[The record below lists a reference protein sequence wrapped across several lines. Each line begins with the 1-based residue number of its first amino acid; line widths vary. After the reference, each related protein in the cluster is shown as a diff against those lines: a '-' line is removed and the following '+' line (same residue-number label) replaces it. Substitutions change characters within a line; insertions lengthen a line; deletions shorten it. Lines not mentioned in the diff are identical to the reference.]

1 MTLTAILALAV
12 GTYLI
17 RLAGPLLRDSLTMSE
32 EMQEFLKT
40 AAVVLLVALI
50 VSSSVPETNTP
61 HAWALPAGVAV
72 GGVLAWLKAPFAI
85 VVVSAAAATGVL
97 RYLLGMM

>member
-1 MTLTAILALAV
+1 MTLTAIVVLAV

-17 RLAGPLLRDSLTMSE
+17 RLAGPLLRDRLTMSE

-50 VSSSVPETNTP
+50 VSSAMPEANDL
-61 HAWALPAGVAV
+61 HSWALPAGVVV
-72 GGVLAWLKAPFAI
+72 GGALAWMKLPFALVI
-85 VVVSAAAATGVL
+85 VIAAAVTGLL
-97 RYLLGMM
+97 RLLFGG